1 MKKQITI
8 IGTGAYGTCLAN
20 VLADNGHDVVMYGI
34 VEQQVDDLNI
44 YHRNSTFFND
54 LKFNEKI
61 KATTDLAAALAKTE
75 ILILGV
81 PSKALKSV
89 IADILKIL
97 NHKVIVINT
106 AKGLE
111 EESLGLLSTLVK
123 KEFAKS
129 ELLIA
134 YAAIYGPSIASEVA
148 NRKPTGVMLV
158 SDDLKI
164 ATDLAPIFRN
174 EYFAV
179 SPWDDLAGCEIGAA
193 LKNAIAIGSGIF
205 DGMGIGDNARASL
218 ITVGLQEIYEIAKK
232 FGAKMETFLNFAGLG
247 DLILTA
253 TSTKSRNYSLGQLI
267 AKENNPQMTIENHK
281 ITVEGVNATK
291 VAYNMFVEFNISSE
305 VFKNLYEILFNYKR
319 PIILVNNFLKMK
331 EEKTND

>member
-34 VEQQVDDLNI
+34 MEQQVDDIQIRHQNA
-44 YHRNSTFFND
+44 TFFGD
-54 LKFNEKI
+54 LKINKNI
-61 KATTDLAAALAKTE
+61 KATTDLSAALAKTE

-81 PSKALKSV
+81 PTKALKPV
-89 IADILKIL
+89 IQQIIALL
-97 NHKVIVINT
+97 NHKVIVVNT

-123 KEFAKS
+123 KEFAQS
-129 ELLIA
+129 NLLET

-148 NRKPTGVMLV
+148 NRKPTGVMMV
-158 SDDLKI
+158 SDDLKVSRE
-164 ATDLAPIFRN
+164 LAKIFRN

-179 SPWDDLAGCEIGAA
+179 EPWDDLAGCEIAAA
-193 LKNAIAIGSGIF
+193 LKNSIAIGAGIL
-205 DGMGIGDNARASL
+205 DGMEIGDNARASL
-218 ITVGLQEIYEIAKK
+218 ITVGVQEMYAIAKT
-232 FGAKMETFLNFAGLG
+232 FNAKIESFLNFAGLG

-253 TSTKSRNYSLGQLI
+253 TSPKSRNYSLGKLI
-267 AKENNPQMTIENHK
+267 AVENNPKQTLENHK
-281 ITVEGVNATK
+281 LTVEGVNATK
-291 VAYNMFVEFNISSE
+291 IAYNMCIELNISSE
-305 VFKNLYEILFNYKR
+305 IFKNLYEILFNYKR
-319 PIILVNNFLKMK
+319 PIILVNNFLRTK